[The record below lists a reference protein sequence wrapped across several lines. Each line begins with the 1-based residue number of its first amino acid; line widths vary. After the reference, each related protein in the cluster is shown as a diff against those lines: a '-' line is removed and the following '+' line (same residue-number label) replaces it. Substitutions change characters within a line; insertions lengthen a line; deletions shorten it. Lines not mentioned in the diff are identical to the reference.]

1 MIEAETR
8 ASPPAAPRLKR
19 LRTTIGVFAS
29 GLGVA
34 PQPKPSP
41 PAAEMSG
48 ALANLFTTLA
58 IDLVIDVGAGTGT
71 FGTLIRAAGY
81 TGPIAS
87 FEPIPSLFAALDAL
101 TASDDRWTASPVA
114 IGATPGTLPLN
125 VVDLGNAPVQRAT
138 ITRRNVAMHRLD
150 QIIPPLRA
158 RHDARR
164 LFLNI
169 DAPMRERDI
178 LAGAE
183 QTIGRIA
190 AVQTRLSTTL
200 HSDGM
205 PHYLAIL
212 SMFEARH
219 FSPHRFFPLS
229 EDLPGPTDFAACL
242 VRQAATDPTG

>member
-8 ASPPAAPRLKR
+8 TSPQAAPRLKR
-19 LRTTIGVFAS
+19 LRTTIGVLAS

-34 PQPKPSP
+34 PHPKPP
-41 PAAEMSG
+41 PSAVEMSS
-48 ALANLFTTLA
+48 ALAHVFTTLA
-58 IDLVIDVGAGTGT
+58 IDLVIDVGAGSGA
-71 FGTLIRAAGY
+71 FGTMIRSTGY

-125 VVDLGNAPVQRAT
+125 VVDLGNAPMHRAT
-138 ITRRNVAMHRLD
+138 VTRRDVAMHRLD

-164 LFLNI
+164 IFLNI

-190 AVQTRLSTTL
+190 AVRTRLSTTL
-200 HSDGM
+200 QSDGM

-229 EDLPGPTDFAACL
+229 EDLPGPIDFAACL
-242 VRQAATDPTG
+242 LRQTATNPGG